1 MPLSRRC
8 HGTVIT
14 FIFSVLLGNL
24 AQADTHATHLHDP
37 LAIDTSLTLGEV
49 VDAAVDAF
57 PEKPV
62 LEARRDQAEAW
73 SRRGRSLTADRPALM
88 LRYQSDRFGS
98 DNGLDEYEAGIE
110 LPLWS
115 WGGRSAV
122 KALGSAMTAE
132 SEAARAALRWEV
144 AGMVRAAL
152 WDVAIAENEHEL
164 AEQSLDMAKRLVKT
178 VERRYELGDVAQRD
192 LLLARSSYLDYETA
206 LIQAG
211 AVLLDAERSYR
222 TFTGL
227 HRRPGFEAETMSDAE
242 EIAANHPA
250 LALADMAVE
259 RAEAGAEVTRQ
270 TSKAGPTV
278 LLGTRRERP
287 AFGTV
292 FDDSIGVTVNVPFGG
307 RAHRGTDITAAAR
320 TASEVRAARSRELR
334 MLTLDMHEAAHS
346 LAVAREKYAA
356 ALQRLD
362 IAERQQAMGEL
373 AYEKGEIELL
383 DLLKIRETAIAA
395 RRLVARLEIEDK
407 RQTALYNQAVG
418 DLP

>member
-1 MPLSRRC
+1 
-8 HGTVIT
+8 
-14 FIFSVLLGNL
+14 
-24 AQADTHATHLHDP
+24 
-37 LAIDTSLTLGEV
+37 
-49 VDAAVDAF
+49 
-57 PEKPV
+57 
-62 LEARRDQAEAW
+62 
-73 SRRGRSLTADRPALM
+73 
-88 LRYQSDRFGS
+88 
-98 DNGLDEYEAGIE
+98 
-110 LPLWS
+110 
-115 WGGRSAV
+115 
-122 KALGSAMTAE
+122 MTAE

-307 RAHRGTDITAAAR
+307 RAHRDTDITAAAR

-346 LAVAREKYAA
+346 LAVARENYAA
-356 ALQRLD
+356 ASQRLD
-362 IAERQQAMGEL
+362 IAERHQAMGEL

-395 RRLVARLEIEDK
+395 RRLVARLEIEEK